1 MRASSSIRAS
11 RGFSLVELM
20 IAITISV
27 FLGLGLVQVFSA
39 QRAAYSA
46 NESLARIQENSRFA
60 MSFLQH
66 DLRMTGNMACLNEL
80 GFQGRIYNHLS
91 SGAPELAPWTY
102 RIDKPLEVF
111 EYTGTAPGDSYPIP
125 DARTTPGA
133 NAWNPPLPDALGIAD
148 TALDG
153 SDVVV
158 VRYLSPES
166 AVLAGIGVNGATGN
180 VNVADAGFAVANR
193 IYAVSDCKN
202 FSLFQALN
210 GGANVQAGQGGLNQ
224 VAWSGRENNYG
235 PDIPMHEFRLA
246 AYYVATGADGGPALF
261 KVELGPNT
269 GTVAAG
275 QEIVAGVETLQI
287 VLGAD
292 SALRNLGDQPTQYF
306 TADAVEISAAPWPP
320 ASTDTQRWASVVNL
334 RIGVLMRNNDLAA
347 AAAATTPPRVAD
359 TVFTPPADERLRHA
373 YEVQVALRNR
383 IRG

>member
-1 MRASSSIRAS
+1 MRMSPPLHTNH
-11 RGFSLVELM
+11 GLSLVELM

-27 FLGLGLVQVFSA
+27 FLGLGMVQVFSA
-39 QRAAYSA
+39 QRAAFPA

-91 SGAPELAPWTY
+91 SGAPNLAPWTY
-102 RIDKPLEVF
+102 RIHQPLEVF
-111 EYTGTAPGDSYPIP
+111 EFTGTAPGSVYEIP
-125 DARTTPGA
+125 AARTTPGA
-133 NAWNPPLPDALGIAD
+133 NAWSPALPADLPIAG

-166 AVLAGIGVNGATGN
+166 AVLSGVGVNGATGE
-180 VNVADAGFAVANR
+180 VNIANANFAVANR

-202 FSLFQALN
+202 FSLFQAQN
-210 GGANVQAGQGGLNQ
+210 GGANVQAGQGGLNL
-224 VAWSGRENNYG
+224 VGWSGRENNYG
-235 PDIPMHEFRLA
+235 PDIPMHEFKFA

-261 KVELGPNT
+261 KIELGPNT
-269 GTVAAG
+269 GTIAAG
-275 QEIVAGVETLQI
+275 QEIVAGVETLQV

-292 SALRNLGDQPTQYF
+292 SAMRNVGDQPTQYF
-306 TADAVEISAAPWPP
+306 TADAVEDGLAPWPTSS
-320 ASTDTQRWASVVNL
+320 STARWASVVNL
-334 RIGVLMRNNDLAA
+334 RVGVLMRNNDLAA
-347 AAAATTPPRVAD
+347 AETPTTAPRVAD
-359 TVFTPPADERLRHA
+359 TTFTPPADARLRHA

>member
-1 MRASSSIRAS
+1 MRIQSSLRSN
-11 RGFSLVELM
+11 RGLSLVELM
-20 IAITISV
+20 IALTISV
-27 FLGLGLVQVFSA
+27 FLGLGMVQVFSA
-39 QRAAYSA
+39 QRAAYAA

-91 SGAPELAPWTY
+91 AGAPNQAPWTY
-102 RIDKPLEVF
+102 RIDMPLEVF
-111 EYTGTAPGDSYPIP
+111 EYTGTAPGNNYAIP
-125 DARTTPGA
+125 STRTTPGA
-133 NAWNPPLPDALGIAD
+133 NAWNPPLPAALGIAG

-153 SDVVV
+153 SDIVVI
-158 VRYLSPES
+158 RYLSPES
-166 AVLAGIGVNGATGN
+166 TVLNGVGVNGATGN
-180 VNVADAGFAVANR
+180 VNVSDASFAVANR

-202 FSLFQALN
+202 FSLFQALS

-224 VAWSGRENNYG
+224 VAWAGHENNYG

-246 AYYVATGADGGPALF
+246 AYYVAMGADGGPALF
-261 KVELGPNT
+261 KVELGENT
-269 GTVAAG
+269 GAIAAG

-292 SALRNLGDQPTQYF
+292 TAMRNLGDQPTQYF
-306 TADAVEISAAPWPP
+306 TSDVVDAGGAPWPP
-320 ASTDTQRWASVVNL
+320 ASTPTARWASVVNL
-334 RIGVLMRNNDLAA
+334 RLGLLMRNNDLAA
-347 AAAATTPPRVAD
+347 ASAPGAIPRVAD
-359 TVFTPPADERLRHA
+359 TLITPPADARLRHT